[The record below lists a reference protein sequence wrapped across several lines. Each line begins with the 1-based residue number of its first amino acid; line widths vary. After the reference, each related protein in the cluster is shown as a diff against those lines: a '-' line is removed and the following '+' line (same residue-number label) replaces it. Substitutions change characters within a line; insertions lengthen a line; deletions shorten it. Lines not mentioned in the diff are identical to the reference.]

1 MNHRLAQLRSPV
13 ALLTGIA
20 LLCAALAGVLAF
32 SGRAHAATQLGKFTI
47 TPTTGSISTYPMITS
62 VTTTAGCPDDT
73 AGKAAILKVFNPTSD
88 TTQATLGQGVTKIVA
103 GSGPFTTDIT
113 TLAAAKSLETRLR
126 TWIPDGSLDGTY
138 TLGLGC
144 GGGTDVPVFLA
155 KVRISG
161 DTWTLLEQ
169 QATTLAVSATT
180 GVAVGGDLKLTAT
193 VLPAAAAGSVEFK
206 NGDTSLGTAQVTDG
220 TAELTVKAPAIG
232 GPMPFTAS
240 FTPTD
245 ADSYSSAEAGGTAN
259 IDYVVSAKDAD
270 GTALGDK
277 PTLSIGQK
285 VKVTAK
291 GFTPGS
297 AVAVTLSL
305 ATNSDLGSATA
316 NADGTVADYAFTVPN
331 ALTNGDHALQFS
343 EKSGIYAAFNF
354 VSTDADTSSPS
365 PTENPDLTVTDED
378 GNTLD
383 TNPSLEAGQKVKIT
397 ARGYT
402 ASAAVKVALADS
414 DATFDDAKA
423 DSDGTVKDYA
433 FTVPKD
439 IADGDHTLTLA
450 EDRTDGHSVDFAFT
464 TGSDD
469 STGSPEPS
477 ASASDSSGT
486 DTGGTGSGGSDTGG
500 STGGDTGGSGSGG
513 GSMAATGAQV
523 GAIGLAS
530 LAFLSAGG
538 ALVLHMRRK
547 GLLTFGGDTPQHR

>member
-13 ALLTGIA
+13 ALLTGFA

-32 SGRAHAATQLGKFTI
+32 SGRAHAATQLGKFTL
-47 TPTTGSISTYPMITS
+47 TPTTGSISSYPMVTS

-73 AGKAAILKVFNPTSD
+73 VGKAAILKVFSPTSD
-88 TTQATLGQGVTKIVA
+88 TTQATLGQGATKIVA
-103 GSGPFTTDIT
+103 GTAPFTMNVT
-113 TLAAAKSLETRLR
+113 TLAAAKSLEARLR

-155 KVRISG
+155 KVRVTG

-169 QATTLAVSATT
+169 QATTLTVSAAS
-180 GVAVGGDLKLTAT
+180 GVPVGGDLKLTAT
-193 VLPAAAAGSVEFK
+193 VSPATAAGSVEFR
-206 NGDTSLGTAQVTDG
+206 NGDTSLGTAQVTNG
-220 TAELTVKAPAIG
+220 TAELTVKAPATG
-232 GPMPFTAS
+232 GPLPFGAV

-245 ADSYSSAEAGGTAN
+245 ADAYSGAEATGSAN
-259 IDYVVSAKDAD
+259 IDYVVSAKDAA
-270 GTALGDK
+270 GNSLGDK

-297 AVAVTLSL
+297 SVAVTLTL
-305 ATNSDLGSATA
+305 ASNSDLGKVTA
-316 NADGTVADYAFTVPN
+316 NPDGAVTDYAFTVPN
-331 ALTNGDHALQFS
+331 ALTNGDHALDFS
-343 EKSGIYAAFNF
+343 EKSGIYAAFDF
-354 VSTDADTSSPS
+354 VSTDEDTSSPS
-365 PTENPDLTVTDED
+365 PSDNPDLTVTDED

-383 TNPSLEAGQKVKIT
+383 TDPHLEAGQKVKIT

-402 ASAAVKVALADS
+402 ANAAVKVTLADS
-414 DATFDDAKA
+414 DATFDDARA
-423 DSDGTVKDYA
+423 NADGTVENYA

-450 EDRTDGHSVDFAFT
+450 EDKTDGHSVDFAFT

-469 STGSPEPS
+469 SSESPEPS
-477 ASASDSSGT
+477 ASASDSGGT
-486 DTGGTGSGGSDTGG
+486 DTGGTGGGGSDTGG
-500 STGGDTGGSGSGG
+500 STGGATGGSGSGG
-513 GSMAATGAQV
+513 GSMASTGAQV

-530 LAFLSAGG
+530 LALLSAGG

-547 GLLTFGGDTPQHR
+547 GMLTFGGDTPQHH

>member
-13 ALLTGIA
+13 ALLTACA
-20 LLCAALAGVLAF
+20 LICAALAGVLAF

-73 AGKAAILKVFNPTSD
+73 VGKAAILKVFNPTSD
-88 TTQATLGQGVTKIVA
+88 TTQATLGQGATKIVA
-103 GSGPFTTDIT
+103 GTAPFTMDVT

-155 KVRISG
+155 KVRVAG

-169 QATTLAVSATT
+169 QATTLAVSAATD
-180 GVAVGGDLKLTAT
+180 VAVGGDLKLTAT

-206 NGDTSLGTAQVTDG
+206 NGDTSLGTAQVTNG
-220 TAELTVKAPAIG
+220 TAELTVKAPAVAG
-232 GPMPFTAS
+232 STTYTAA

-245 ADSYSSAEAGGTAN
+245 ADAYSAAEASTGATILYA
-259 IDYVVSAKDAD
+259 VSAKDAD
-270 GTALGDK
+270 GKVLADK
-277 PTLSIGQK
+277 PTLAIGQK
-285 VKVTAK
+285 VKVTVQ
-291 GFTPGS
+291 GFTPGDIAKVGVS
-297 AVAVTLSL
+297 
-305 ATNSDLGSATA
+305 GSNASFADATA
-316 NADGTVADYAFTVPN
+316 NADGTIVDYAFTVPD
-331 ALTNGDHALQFS
+331 ALPSDEHSLYFEVSSAKRANYQ
-343 EKSGIYAAFNF
+343 F

-383 TNPSLEAGQKVKIT
+383 TNPNLEAGQKVKIT

-402 ASAAVKVALADS
+402 ASAAVKVTLADS

-423 DSDGTVKDYA
+423 DSDGTVEKYA

-439 IADGDHTLTLA
+439 IEDGDHTLTLA
-450 EDRTDGHSVDFAFT
+450 EDKTDGHSVDFAFT

-469 STGSPEPS
+469 SSESPEPS

-513 GSMAATGAQV
+513 GSMASTGAQV

>member
-32 SGRAHAATQLGKFTI
+32 SGRAHAATQLGKFTL
-47 TPTTGSISTYPMITS
+47 TPTTGSISTYPMVTS

-73 AGKAAILKVFNPTSD
+73 VGKAAILKVFNPTSD
-88 TTQATLGQGVTKIVA
+88 TTQATLGQGATKIVA
-103 GSGPFTTDIT
+103 GTAPFTMNVT
-113 TLAAAKSLETRLR
+113 TLAAAKSLEARLR

-155 KVRISG
+155 KVRVTG
-161 DTWTLLEQ
+161 DTWSLLEQ
-169 QATTLAVSATT
+169 QATTLAVGAAS

-193 VLPAAAAGSVEFK
+193 VSPSTAAGSVEFK
-206 NGDTSLGTAQVTDG
+206 NGDTSLGTAQVTNG

-232 GPMPFTAS
+232 GPLPFSAV

-245 ADSYSSAEAGGTAN
+245 ADSYSSAEASGTAN

-277 PTLSIGQK
+277 PTLSVGQK
-285 VKVTAK
+285 VKVTVK
-291 GFTPGS
+291 GFTP
-297 AVAVTLSL
+297 AAAAHVTL
-305 ATNSDLGSATA
+305 TNSTATFADVTA
-316 NADGTVADYAFTVPN
+316 NADGAVADYAFTVPN
-331 ALTNGDHALQFS
+331 ALTNGDHTLNFS
-343 EKSGIYAAFNF
+343 EKSGIYAAFDF
-354 VSTDADTSSPS
+354 VSTDEVSASPS
-365 PTENPDLTVTDED
+365 PSDNPDLTVTDED
-378 GNTLD
+378 GNTLGAD
-383 TNPSLEAGQKVKIT
+383 PNLEAGQKVKIT

-402 ASAAVKVALADS
+402 ASAAVKVTLVDS
-414 DATFDDAKA
+414 ESTFDDAKA
-423 DSDGTVKDYA
+423 NADGTVENYA

-450 EDRTDGHSVDFAFT
+450 EDKTDGHSVDFAFT
-464 TGSDD
+464 TGSGD
-469 STGSPEPS
+469 SSESPEPS

-500 STGGDTGGSGSGG
+500 STGGDSGGSGSGG
-513 GSMAATGAQV
+513 GSMASTGAQV

-530 LAFLSAGG
+530 LAFLAAGG

-547 GLLTFGGDTPQHR
+547 GLLTFGGDTPQHH

>member
-1 MNHRLAQLRSPV
+1 MNHRLAPLRSPV

-32 SGRAHAATQLGKFTI
+32 SGRAHAATQLGKFTLS
-47 TPTTGSISTYPMITS
+47 PTTGSISTYPMVTS

-73 AGKAAILKVFNPTSD
+73 VGKAAILKVFSPTSD
-88 TTQATLGQGVTKIVA
+88 TTQATLGQGATKIVA
-103 GSGPFTTDIT
+103 GTAPFTMSVT
-113 TLAAAKSLETRLR
+113 TLAAAKSLEARLR

-155 KVRISG
+155 KVRITG

-169 QATTLAVSATT
+169 QATTLAVSAAS

-193 VLPAAAAGSVEFK
+193 VSPASAAGSVEFK
-206 NGDTSLGTAQVTDG
+206 NGDTSLGTAQVTNG

-232 GPMPFTAS
+232 GPLPFSAV

-245 ADSYSSAEAGGTAN
+245 ADSYSGAEASGTAN

-277 PTLSIGQK
+277 PTLYVGQK
-285 VKVTAK
+285 VKVTVK
-291 GFTPGS
+291 GFTP
-297 AVAVTLSL
+297 AAAAHVTLSNST
-305 ATNSDLGSATA
+305 ATFADVTA
-316 NADGTVADYAFTVPN
+316 NADGAVADYAFTVPN
-331 ALTNGDHALQFS
+331 ALTNGDHALNFS
-343 EKSGIYAAFNF
+343 EKSGIYAAFDF
-354 VSTDADTSSPS
+354 VSTDQAPSSPS
-365 PTENPDLTVTDED
+365 PSDDPDLTVTDED
-378 GNTLD
+378 GNTLGTD
-383 TNPSLEAGQKVKIT
+383 PDLEAGQKVKIT

-402 ASAAVKVALADS
+402 ASAAVKVTLADS
-414 DATFDDAKA
+414 DSTFEDAKA
-423 DSDGTVKDYA
+423 NADGTVADYA
-433 FTVPKD
+433 FTVPED

-450 EDRTDGHSVDFAFT
+450 EDKTDGHSVDFAFT

-469 STGSPEPS
+469 SSESPEPS

-500 STGGDTGGSGSGG
+500 SNGGDSGGSGGG
-513 GSMAATGAQV
+513 GSMASTGAQV

-547 GLLTFGGDTPQHR
+547 GLLTFGGDTPQHH

>member
-1 MNHRLAQLRSPV
+1 MNHRLAPLRSPV

-88 TTQATLGQGVTKIVA
+88 TTQATLGQGATKIVA
-103 GSGPFTTDIT
+103 GSGPFTMDIT

-155 KVRISG
+155 KVRITG
-161 DTWTLLEQ
+161 DTWSLLEQ
-169 QATTLAVSATT
+169 QATTLAVSAAS
-180 GVAVGGDLKLTAT
+180 GVVVGGDLKLTAT
-193 VLPAAAAGSVEFK
+193 VSPSSAAGAVEFK
-206 NGDTSLGTAQVTDG
+206 NGGTSLGTAQVTDG
-220 TAELTVKAPAIG
+220 KAELTVKAPAIG
-232 GPMPFTAS
+232 GPLPFTAA

-259 IDYVVSAKDAD
+259 IGYVVSAKDAD
-270 GTALGDK
+270 GNALADK
-277 PTLSIGQK
+277 PTLYVGQK
-285 VKVTAK
+285 VKVTVK
-291 GFTPGS
+291 GFTP
-297 AVAVTLSL
+297 AAAAQVTL
-305 ATNSDLGSATA
+305 TNSTATFVDATA
-316 NADGTVADYAFTVPN
+316 NADGAVADYAFTVPN
-331 ALTNGDHALQFS
+331 ALTNGDHTLNFS
-343 EKSGIYAAFNF
+343 EKSGVYAAFDF
-354 VSTDADTSSPS
+354 VSTDEAPSSPS
-365 PTENPDLTVTDED
+365 PSDNPDLTVTDED

-383 TNPSLEAGQKVKIT
+383 TDPNLEAGQKVKIT

-402 ASAAVKVALADS
+402 ASAAVKVTLADS

-423 DSDGTVKDYA
+423 DSDGTVEKYA

-439 IADGDHTLTLA
+439 IQDGDHTLTLA

-469 STGSPEPS
+469 STESPEPS
-477 ASASDSSGT
+477 ASASDSGGT
-486 DTGGTGSGGSDTGG
+486 DTGGTGGGSDSGGGASGGS
-500 STGGDTGGSGSGG
+500 GGSGGG
-513 GSMAATGAQV
+513 GSMASTGAQV

>member
-1 MNHRLAQLRSPV
+1 MNHRLAPLRSPV

-73 AGKAAILKVFNPTSD
+73 AGKAAVLKVFNPTSD
-88 TTQATLGQGVTKIVA
+88 TSQATLGQGATKIVA
-103 GSGPFTTDIT
+103 GSGPFTMDVT

-155 KVRISG
+155 KVRVAG
-161 DTWTLLEQ
+161 DTWSLLEQ
-169 QATTLAVSATT
+169 QPTTLAVSAASD
-180 GVAVGGDLKLTAT
+180 VAVGGALKLTAT
-193 VLPAAAAGSVEFK
+193 VSPATAAGSVEFR
-206 NGDTSLGTAQVTDG
+206 NGDTSLGTAQVTNG
-220 TAELTVKAPAIG
+220 TAELTVTAPAVG
-232 GPMPFTAS
+232 GPMPFSAV
-240 FTPTD
+240 FTPGD
-245 ADSYSSAEAGGTAN
+245 ADAYSSAEATGSAN
-259 IDYVVSAKDAD
+259 IDYLVSAKDAD
-270 GTALGDK
+270 GNALGDK

-291 GFTPGS
+291 GFTPG
-297 AVAVTLSL
+297 ATVAVTLTL
-305 ATNSDLGSATA
+305 AGNSDLGKATA
-316 NADGTVADYAFTVPN
+316 NADGAVADYAFTVPD
-331 ALTNGDHALQFS
+331 ALPNSDHALNFS
-343 EKSGIYAAFNF
+343 EKSGIYAAFDF

-383 TNPSLEAGQKVKIT
+383 TNPNLEAGQKVKIT

-402 ASAAVKVALADS
+402 ASAAVKVTLADG
-414 DATFDDAKA
+414 DAMFDDAKA
-423 DSDGTVKDYA
+423 DSDGTVKNYA

-450 EDRTDGHSVDFAFT
+450 EDKTDGHSVDFAFT

-469 STGSPEPS
+469 SSESPEPS
-477 ASASDSSGT
+477 ASASDSGGT
-486 DTGGTGSGGSDTGG
+486 DTGGTGGGSDTGG

-513 GSMAATGAQV
+513 GSMASTGAQA